1 MKFPNLAMEYDPM
14 KKVTMCAAIAAVS
27 LAGFA
32 APALALDVEAAK
44 GLAEQNNCMQCHGLR
59 KDKDGPSFMKTA
71 EKYAGKA
78 TAVDDIV
85 KHITSGKKVKLAD
98 GTQEDHK
105 IAKTMP
111 ANDVAQLKNL
121 AQYILSIQPK

>member
-1 MKFPNLAMEYDPM
+1 MKSVATFVSTAVLAL
-14 KKVTMCAAIAAVS
+14 TAV
-27 LAGFA
+27 GFA
-32 APALALDVEAAK
+32 TPSLALDVEAAK

-59 KDKDGPSFMKTA
+59 KDKDGPSFMKSA

-78 TAVDDIV
+78 NAVDEIV

-111 ANDVAQLKNL
+111 PNDAAQLKNL

>member
-1 MKFPNLAMEYDPM
+1 MKHLTLAAA
-14 KKVTMCAAIAAVS
+14 VAAIS
-27 LAGFA
+27 LTGFT

-71 EKYAGKA
+71 EKLKGKA
-78 TAVDDIV
+78 GAVDEIV

-98 GTQEDHK
+98 GTEENHK

-111 ANDVAQLKNL
+111 PNDAAQLKNL
-121 AQYILSIQPK
+121 AEYVLSIQPK